1 MSFFENTR
9 KPVGLGGKIMVA
21 MMNLGHSPV
30 ARWGLRFLK
39 LTPDA
44 KVLDCGCGGGA
55 NIKRLLKKCPEGIV
69 KGIDYSPVSVEK
81 SKKVNEAAIAEG
93 RCTVLQGSVAD
104 MIFAGDWFDAVTAFE
119 TVYFWPDLPQCFRE
133 VYRVL
138 KPGGTLLICNE
149 SNGDTDKDKK
159 WTEIIG
165 GMTIYKDAELKT
177 YLEQAGLG
185 RLRMLSHDQAGKAVH
200 RDRFIIRLV
209 VGGRKNATMPV
220 LLFNFLSQCILRQG
234 ERLFRAGELV
244 YAA

>member
-9 KPVGLGGKIMVA
+9 KPEGFGGKIMVA

-30 ARWGLRFLK
+30 ARWGLHFLE

-44 KVLDCGCGGGA
+44 RVLDCGCGGGA
-55 NIKRLLKKCPEGIV
+55 NIKRLLKKYPQGIV

-81 SKKVNEAAIAEG
+81 SKKVNKAAIAEG
-93 RCTVLQGSVAD
+93 RCAVLRASVAKLP
-104 MIFAGDWFDAVTAFE
+104 FKSEQFDAVTAFE

-165 GMTIYKDAELKT
+165 GMTIYKGTELKV
-177 YLEQAGLG
+177 YLEQAGF
-185 RLRMLSHDQAGKAVH
+185 HDVQ
-200 RDRFIIRLV
+200 IRKKKSWLCITA
-209 VGGRKNATMPV
+209 RK
-220 LLFNFLSQCILRQG
+220 
-234 ERLFRAGELV
+234 
-244 YAA
+244 

>member
-30 ARWGLRFLK
+30 ARWGLHFLE

-55 NIKRLLKKCPEGIV
+55 NIKRLLKKCPQGIV

-81 SKKVNEAAIAEG
+81 SQKVNEAAIAEG

-138 KPGGTLLICNE
+138 KDDGVLIAPTFTHAGN
-149 SNGDTDKDKK
+149 SFSGRVRAFFMKRVGFPLHSK
-159 WTEIIG
+159 WTS
-165 GMTIYKDAELKT
+165 AE
-177 YLEQAGLG
+177 YL
-185 RLRMLSHDQAGKAVH
+185 R
-200 RDRFIIRLV
+200 
-209 VGGRKNATMPV
+209 
-220 LLFNFLSQCILRQG
+220 FLSQNGWAVRKSAVLKASFP
-234 ERLFRAGELV
+234 LT
-244 YAA
+244 YAECVKSEV